1 MRTLKSILLA
11 GAMLLATPA
20 FFSSCQEDAPQIDYT
35 MSVTVVNDFTKVVDA
50 INNGTLKNEQAIA
63 QLTAAIDKMS
73 VDQQTKLQAIKDVLN
88 SLNAT
93 VDAKLAAIEAAMKAQ
108 TIALEGK
115 LALIEDA
122 MKAQT
127 LALEKKC
134 DALVAAIKA
143 LPDYTEKLQAIEK
156 AISALPDYTSK
167 LEAIEKA
174 LTSQTLELKD
184 KLAAIEATMK
194 NQSIMLNDRLMA
206 LENAIKALPDYTDK
220 LQAIEKA
227 ISALPDY
234 TDKLAAIDKA
244 LASQT
249 MELSDRLAYIETAMK
264 TQTIKL
270 ADKLDALEKAINNL
284 PDYTEQLQAIKT
296 AIDALPDYTEKLAAI
311 DKALASQTME
321 LSDRLVYIEAA
332 MKAQTLKLDDKLGAL
347 EKAINNLPN
356 YTDQLTAIKKAI
368 DALPNYNDKLA
379 AIENAMKDQ
388 TKKLSE
394 KLAFIEAAMKTQTLT
409 LSAKINTLNTILA
422 LHSIDMSLKLNAI
435 KKAIENMP
443 DYTAAFNNIKNE
455 IAKLVKAVE
464 DGNKSQEEALDYIAV
479 LLKELKE
486 NSGSDDTSVK
496 SSIVFKVREIL
507 CLDPNCGIKYWV
519 DSEPKIK
526 FIVDRNA
533 AHSKTNPLK
542 VYKNGKQVKPALVK
556 ENATSNLAYY
566 MFEGNIG
573 DVIKIEGEIKFFFT
587 HYGTKYDLSDAK
599 GVEHLVLQYD
609 TRDENYD
616 FSKMD
621 NLKTL
626 ELISGAKDAGIA
638 WQTIAKTIQKKVDGT
653 AKVYSYVD
661 DTRSEKAYI
670 PATREYVAIPLPL
683 QGVKDFKVCLNSDD
697 DAKLAADMFTSKKWE
712 VNLQKTQFIQ
722 QRNELGYTF

>member
-1 MRTLKSILLA
+1 
-11 GAMLLATPA
+11 MLLATPA

-35 MSVTVVNDFTKVVDA
+35 MSVTVVNDFSKVVDA

-63 QLTAAIDKMS
+63 QLTAAIDKMNA
-73 VDQQTKLQAIKDVLN
+73 DQQTKLQAIKDVLN

-93 VDAKLAAIEAAMKAQ
+93 VDTKLAAIEAAMKAQ
-108 TIALEGK
+108 TITLEGK

-174 LTSQTLELKD
+174 LASQTMELSDRLAYIETAMKEQTLKLAD
-184 KLAAIEATMK
+184 KLE
-194 NQSIMLNDRLMA
+194 A
-206 LENAIKALPDYTDK
+206 LEKAISALPDYTDK
-220 LQAIEKA
+220 LAAIEKA
-227 ISALPDY
+227 IDALPDY

-249 MELSDRLAYIETAMK
+249 MELSDRLAF
-264 TQTIKL
+264 
-270 ADKLDALEKAINNL
+270 
-284 PDYTEQLQAIKT
+284 
-296 AIDALPDYTEKLAAI
+296 
-311 DKALASQTME
+311 
-321 LSDRLVYIEAA
+321 IEAA
-332 MKAQTLKLDDKLGAL
+332 MKAQTLKLDDKLAAL
-347 EKAINNLPN
+347 EKAIKALPN
-356 YTDQLTAIKKAI
+356 YTEQLQAIKTAI
-368 DALPNYNDKLA
+368 DGLPNYNDKLA
-379 AIENAMKDQ
+379 AIETAMKDQ

-464 DGNKSQEEALDYIAV
+464 DGNKSQAEALDYIAV
-479 LLKELKE
+479 LLKQLKE
-486 NSGSDDTSVK
+486 NSGGDDTSVK
-496 SSIVFKVREIL
+496 SSIVFNVREIM
-507 CLDPNCGIKYWV
+507 CLDPNSKLNYLV
-519 DSEPKIK
+519 KHEPTIK

-542 VYKNGKQVKPALVK
+542 VYKNGTQVKLALVK
-556 ENATSNLAYY
+556 ENSTLAYY
-566 MFEGNIG
+566 MFEGKI
-573 DVIKIEGEIKFFFT
+573 DDLIKIEGEIKFFFT

-609 TRDENYD
+609 TRDEKYD

-626 ELISGAKDAGIA
+626 ELISGAKGAGIA
-638 WQTIAKTIQKKVDGT
+638 WQTIANTIQKKVAGT

-661 DTRSEKAYI
+661 DTRSEKRYI

-683 QGVKDFKVCLNSDD
+683 QGVKDFNVCLNSDD
-697 DAKLAADMFTSKKWE
+697 DAKLAAGKFTNKKWE
-712 VNLQKTQFIQ
+712 VNFQKTQFIT